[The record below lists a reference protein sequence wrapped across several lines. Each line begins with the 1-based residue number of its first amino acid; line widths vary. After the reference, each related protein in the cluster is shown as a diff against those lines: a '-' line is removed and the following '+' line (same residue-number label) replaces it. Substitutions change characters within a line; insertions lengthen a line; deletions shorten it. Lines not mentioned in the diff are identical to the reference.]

1 MILLFGLFTFFQWNI
16 FQYPYQWRVIKA
28 VKFLRETGRKVIEAR
43 KHAMAR
49 GEEVPDDILQRIIQQ
64 QGLQTESVVSLVRV
78 RHVRRGSRILNV
90 ICPLPSFVLRFMFSE
105 EIPELGI
112 EDLVDDFVTFFIAG
126 I

>member
-78 RHVRRGSRILNV
+78 MLG
-90 ICPLPSFVLRFMFSE
+90 E
-105 EIPELGI
+105 E
-112 EDLVDDFVTFFIAG
+112 A
-126 I
+126 

>member
-1 MILLFGLFTFFQWNI
+1 M
-16 FQYPYQWRVIKA
+16 VKA
-28 VKFLRETGRKVIEAR
+28 VQFLRETGRKVIEAR

-64 QGLQTESVVSLVRV
+64 QGLQTESVVTLVRV
-78 RHVRRGSRILNV
+78 RHIRRGSRILNV
-90 ICPLPSFVLRFMFSE
+90 ICPLPSFVLRFLFSE

>member
-64 QGLQTESVVSLVRV
+64 QGLPTESVVSLVRV
-78 RHVRRGSRILNV
+78 MLG
-90 ICPLPSFVLRFMFSE
+90 E
-105 EIPELGI
+105 E
-112 EDLVDDFVTFFIAG
+112 A
-126 I
+126 

>member
-43 KHAMAR
+43 KQAMAR

-78 RHVRRGSRILNV
+78 MLG
-90 ICPLPSFVLRFMFSE
+90 E
-105 EIPELGI
+105 E
-112 EDLVDDFVTFFIAG
+112 A
-126 I
+126 

>member
-16 FQYPYQWRVIKA
+16 FQYPYQWRVVKA

-78 RHVRRGSRILNV
+78 MLG
-90 ICPLPSFVLRFMFSE
+90 E
-105 EIPELGI
+105 E
-112 EDLVDDFVTFFIAG
+112 A
-126 I
+126 

>member
-1 MILLFGLFTFFQWNI
+1 M
-16 FQYPYQWRVIKA
+16 VKA
-28 VKFLRETGRKVIEAR
+28 VQFLRETGRKVIEAR

-64 QGLQTESVVSLVRV
+64 QGLQTESVVTLVRA

-90 ICPLPSFVLRFMFSE
+90 IFPLPSFVLRFLFSE